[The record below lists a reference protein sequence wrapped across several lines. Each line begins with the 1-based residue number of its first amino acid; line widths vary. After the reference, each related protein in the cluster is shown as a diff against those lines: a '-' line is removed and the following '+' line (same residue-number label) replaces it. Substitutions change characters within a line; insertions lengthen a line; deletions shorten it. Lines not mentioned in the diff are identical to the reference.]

1 MPVVRVA
8 PYESHASGNLDH
20 QWLVVSEADLWETAA
35 DLDVRLEG
43 KEQCD
48 SGGRE
53 SSCYIQY
60 LEAHKLV
67 YKAQAYILP
76 VRRRACE

>member
-1 MPVVRVA
+1 VRVA
-8 PYESHASGNLDH
+8 PYESHGNFVH
-20 QWLVVSEADLWETAA
+20 QWSVVSEADLWETAA

-48 SGGRE
+48 RGGRE
-53 SSCYIQY
+53 SSCYVQY
-60 LEAHKLV
+60 LEARKLGV